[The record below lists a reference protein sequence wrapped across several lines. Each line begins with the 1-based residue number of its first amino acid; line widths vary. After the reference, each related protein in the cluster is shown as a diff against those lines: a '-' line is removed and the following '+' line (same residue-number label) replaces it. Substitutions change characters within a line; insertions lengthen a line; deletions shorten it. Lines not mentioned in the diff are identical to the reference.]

1 MDCPPL
7 PVSGSARG
15 ELAGPW
21 LHSFSQSFKNIQ
33 EQGNV
38 RGKKVKE
45 KCERKKRNE
54 QSLALLVVDTIF
66 RTRVVIQIR
75 KRLDRQR

>member
-7 PVSGSARG
+7 PVAQR
-15 ELAGPW
+15 AGNWPVPGFTV
-21 LHSFSQSFKNIQ
+21 SPRVSRTFQ
-33 EQGNV
+33 EKGNV
-38 RGKKVKE
+38 RGEKVKE
-45 KCERKKRNE
+45 KCEKKKRNE